1 MPEDTKGIRGKI
13 DDFFT
18 NYLRNTTTDQ
28 EILDFY
34 GEGNIIGRK
43 GIDKSNIIDQTYDAR
58 NLPGWRPWIKRE
70 IPESDS
76 LFGLSGGKTSISDIP
91 GAFDP
96 TTKNPWQMKF
106 ETLPFPKAGVPTSA
120 AQRFLK
126 DFRVPIGNT
135 TDYGFE
141 IAPNVLDVNLQDINN
156 IQSDP
161 RNYQNPRAAFLA
173 EDEGK
178 PLSESGPLR
187 ASKQEEVDFIKTRSS
202 GVTRPS
208 GQIATPKYWESRG
221 FELPKNLKQ
230 ETLDAFKNQIMQ
242 AENPFGSVSQLTPI
256 TESYSNVR
264 PGGDPDWRANLYEKT
279 GLAGPMTE
287 VSVRGAYGGSSG
299 NVQMFTRGSERL
311 LPIQPYTEFLDSFDA
326 SKPSA
331 LGTDSA
337 PDFTPFQ
344 KAVGT
349 RNYLIGRNILEG
361 RGSLGA
367 PVRAARSIPRVT
379 VSSAK
384 PATKAF
390 LLDAGINYA
399 LGASP
404 QESLVSALTDPIS
417 SENLGGRPTAAIERL
432 GPSGEFVDTRSNTV
446 LDPQGRY
453 TNKGIAYKNNK
464 PVIVPRGSVAGE
476 GNIVTQAQAAV
487 QQAGNAWANRTRK
500 AGNELQYFFGQLQ
513 RGRLPYFN
521 R

>member
-1 MPEDTKGIRGKI
+1 MAEPVKNLQQKLDN
-13 DDFFT
+13 FLT
-18 NYLRNTTTDQ
+18 NYLRANTTDQ

-43 GIDKSNIIDQTYDAR
+43 GIDLSNIVNQTGDAHK
-58 NLPGWRPWIKRE
+58 LPGERPRIKRP
-70 IPESDS
+70 IIESDN
-76 LFGLSGGKTSISDIP
+76 LMGLSGGESFVVDIRN
-91 GAFDP
+91 ALDP
-96 TTKNPWQMKF
+96 RTKNSWQMKF
-106 ETLPFPKAGVPTSA
+106 ETLPFPGGGVPTSA

-161 RNYQNPRAAFLA
+161 RNYQNSRAAFLA

-187 ASKQEEVDFIKTRSS
+187 ASKQEEVDFIKARSS

-299 NVQMFTRGSERL
+299 NVQMFTRGNERL
-311 LPIQPYTEFLDSFDA
+311 LPIQPYTEFYEFNP
-326 SKPSA
+326 SKASA
-331 LGTDSA
+331 LGTQPA
-337 PDFTPFQ
+337 PDFTPLQ

-349 RNYLIGRNILEG
+349 RNYLIGQNILAG

-367 PVRAARSIPRVT
+367 PVRVVQQLPTTIKTSI
-379 VSSAK
+379 K

-390 LLDAGINYA
+390 LIDAGINYA
-399 LGASP
+399 LGSSP
-404 QESLVSALTDPIS
+404 QEAFVTAISDPIS
-417 SENLGGRPTAAIERL
+417 AENLGGAPTAAIERL
-432 GPSGEFVDTRSNTV
+432 GPRGEFVDTRSNTI
-446 LDPQGRY
+446 LSPQGRY
-453 TNKGIAYKNNK
+453 TNQGIAYKNGK

-476 GNIVTQAQAAV
+476 GNFATQTQAV
-487 QQAGNAWANRTRK
+487 LGNAINTWKKRLGAL
-500 AGNELQYFFGQLQ
+500 GMFG
-513 RGRLPYFN
+513 R
-521 R
+521 